1 MVVHPCSPDRPAALA
16 PNVHHE
22 GGATVDHSCIVIPI
36 LPGKTDAARAFQREV
51 DTTRKADYARTER
64 RLGVT
69 REYWFIAELPGGD
82 QFVLYWDSADANQVV
97 SDFVQSQD
105 PFDLWFKDQVREVT
119 GLDLNNPPA
128 DMKLPELVSTYE
140 A

>member
-1 MVVHPCSPDRPAALA
+1 M
-16 PNVHHE
+16 
-22 GGATVDHSCIVIPI
+22 DHSCLVIPI
-36 LPGKTDAARAFQREV
+36 LPDKTDAARAFQREV

-82 QFVLYWDSADANQVV
+82 QFVVYFDSADVNQVM
-97 SDFVQSQD
+97 SGFVQSRD
-105 PFDLWFKDQVREVT
+105 SFDLWFKEQVREVT

-128 DMKLPELVSTYE
+128 DMKLPELVSSYE

>member
-1 MVVHPCSPDRPAALA
+1 M
-16 PNVHHE
+16 
-22 GGATVDHSCIVIPI
+22 DHSVLVFPI
-36 LPGKTDAARAFQREV
+36 LPGKTDAARAFQREI

-82 QFVLYWDSADANQVV
+82 QFVLYFDSADVNQVM
-97 SDFVQSQD
+97 SDFVQSQV
-105 PFDLWFKDQVREVT
+105 PFDLWLMEQAREVT
-119 GLDLNNPPA
+119 GFDFNNPPA
-128 DMKLPELVSTYE
+128 DMKLPELVSAYE

>member
-1 MVVHPCSPDRPAALA
+1 M
-16 PNVHHE
+16 
-22 GGATVDHSCIVIPI
+22 DHNCLVIPI
-36 LPGKTDAARAFQREV
+36 LPGMSDAARDFQREV

-82 QFVLYWDSADANQVV
+82 QFVLYWDSHDVNQVM
-97 SDFVQSQD
+97 SGFVQSRD
-105 PFDLWFKDQVREVT
+105 PFDLWFKDRVREVT
-119 GLDLNNPPA
+119 GFDFNNPPA
-128 DMKLPELVSTYE
+128 GMKLPELVSTYE

>member
-1 MVVHPCSPDRPAALA
+1 
-16 PNVHHE
+16 
-22 GGATVDHSCIVIPI
+22 VDHSCLVIPI

-51 DTTRKADYARTER
+51 DTTRKADYARMEQ

-69 REYWFIAELPGGD
+69 REYVFLAELPGGD
-82 QFVLYWDSADANQVV
+82 QFIAYFDSADVNQVL
-97 SDFVQSQD
+97 SEFVQSQD
-105 PFDLWFKDQVREVT
+105 PFDLWFKDQLREVS
-119 GLDLNNPPA
+119 GLDFNNPPA

>member
-1 MVVHPCSPDRPAALA
+1 
-16 PNVHHE
+16 
-22 GGATVDHSCIVIPI
+22 VDHACIVIPI
-36 LPGKTDAARAFQREV
+36 LPGKTDAARAFQREI

-82 QFVLYWDSADANQVV
+82 QFVLYWDSPDANQVV